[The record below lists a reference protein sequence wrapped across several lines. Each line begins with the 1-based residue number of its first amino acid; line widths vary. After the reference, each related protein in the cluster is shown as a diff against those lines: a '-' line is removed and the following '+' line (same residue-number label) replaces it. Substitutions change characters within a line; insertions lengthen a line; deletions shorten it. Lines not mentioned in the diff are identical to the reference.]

1 MFLINCTKYRTASAT
16 AKRNFLLIVCRSV
29 KLITS
34 FVLLRVNCTLCCC
47 ADVAC
52 QVLGTEWIHTC
63 NEVIRS
69 HYDTLHFHTVI
80 KVNAS
85 RIYLTSPF
93 PTIPTLL
100 IRHVY
105 SSTGNRYKHRSYIH
119 DIINFSV
126 MGKSQIYLN

>member
-80 KVNAS
+80 KVKNISNLALS
-85 RIYLTSPF
+85 HHPHSPD
-93 PTIPTLL
+93 PT
-100 IRHVY
+100 